1 MDISTEKSISRNQK
15 KAKQTKENTIEAV
28 QLDEVPA
35 STPQSNSEQVELTE
49 NEQVELTKD
58 EHTELTE
65 EVQTESTEEV
75 QTELTEEVQDVYKA
89 VLVKAKSLRGFWRCG
104 LFWSN
109 EGSYT
114 AVINDLNNIPVGA
127 NGMPFISNIQLERL
141 QNEPM
146 LLVIPVHI

>member
-1 MDISTEKSISRNQK
+1 M
-15 KAKQTKENTIEAV
+15 
-28 QLDEVPA
+28 
-35 STPQSNSEQVELTE
+35 
-49 NEQVELTKD
+49 
-58 EHTELTE
+58 
-65 EVQTESTEEV
+65 
-75 QTELTEEVQDVYKA
+75 QDVYKA

>member
-35 STPQSNSEQVELTE
+35 STPQSNSEQVEFTE